1 MRSKNTLMLALSLA
15 AALGAGCGAAFLTEA
30 EQSMAVEHGFTRRL
44 PGSTARIYNEA
55 KTALARMGFTI
66 VSERE
71 GLINAK
77 IELPRTPEPVH
88 INLLM
93 LGGDRVHLRLY
104 NLSDA
109 EKEKMADKIFLKI
122 THAIKGVPDE
132 DERRKRRR

>member
-1 MRSKNTLMLALSLA
+1 MRSTKTLMIALSLVA
-15 AALGAGCGAAFLTEA
+15 GLGAGCGAALLTDA

-44 PGSTARIYNEA
+44 PGSTARIFNEA

-77 IELPRTPEPVH
+77 IELPRKPEPVH
-88 INLLM
+88 INLVM

-104 NLSDA
+104 NLGDA

-132 DERRKRRR
+132 DKRRRAQK